1 VILLK
6 FFSASIDW
14 IFFASTMMRL
24 VGTAGLV
31 SFAAGQQAGT
41 LNDNY
46 LMPMT
51 LGECKWN
58 SNGQKECTEAAKSL
72 SLDSNWR
79 WTHQAGST
87 ENCYTDS
94 EWDVSVCPDG
104 ETCAENCAVGAVPE
118 DDWAG
123 TYGISQNGNGVDVGF
138 VTQGPY
144 SVNVGSR
151 SYVMESSTEYKLFNM
166 LEKEISFDVDVSN
179 MPCGT
184 NSAIYFSE
192 MEKTGNAGETNKAGA
207 AYGTGYCDGQCARDL
222 KWVNGKG
229 NNEGWVPNAADPYD
243 NSGSGDMG
251 ACCAEMD
258 LWEANKV
265 ATAFTPHPA
274 TNPGLHV
281 CMKDA
286 ECGSQDGDRFIAPT
300 DRDGCDINAYR
311 MGHREFYGAGSQFE
325 VNTEQ
330 PFKVV
335 TRFHAPEG
343 VLIGIEQ
350 FYVQNGQEIHHPNSP
365 GLGNKNIETDETC
378 AAQKTAFTDRNSFA
392 EKGGM
397 KTMGE
402 ALDRG
407 MVLVISMWDDI
418 AVSMNWLDSYMD
430 CDPSEPGCIR
440 GPCDPK
446 DGLPETL
453 REAHPDAAYTVTN
466 LRWGEFGSTSG
477 VSAVAV

>member
-1 VILLK
+1 
-6 FFSASIDW
+6 
-14 IFFASTMMRL
+14 MMRA

-41 LNDNY
+41 LNDNF

-51 LGECKWN
+51 LGSCSWN
-58 SNGQKECTEAAKSL
+58 SQGQQACTEEAKSL

-79 WTHQAGST
+79 WTHQAGET
-87 ENCYTDS
+87 TNCYTDS
-94 EWDVSVCPDG
+94 EWDTSVCPDG
-104 ETCAENCAVGAVPE
+104 ETCAKNCAVGAVPE
-118 DDWAG
+118 ADWAG
-123 TYGISQNGNGVDVGF
+123 TYGVAQEGNGVSVGF

-151 SYVMESSTEYKLFNM
+151 SYLMESNTEYKLFQM
-166 LEKEISFDVDVSN
+166 LQKEISFDVDVSN

-192 MEKTGNAGETNKAGA
+192 MEKTGNMGETNKAGA

-229 NNEGWVPNAADPYD
+229 NNEGWVPNKADPYD
-243 NSGSGDMG
+243 NSGTGDMG

-311 MGHREFYGAGSQFE
+311 MGETNFYGAGPQFQ
-325 VNTEQ
+325 VNTER

-335 TRFHAPEG
+335 TRFHAPAG
-343 VLIGIEQ
+343 DLTAIEQ
-350 FYVQNGQEIHHPNSP
+350 FYVQDGKEIHHPTYAAGGDS
-365 GLGNKNIETDETC
+365 IESDAFC
-378 AAQKTAFTDRNSFA
+378 AAQKTSFGDRNSFA

-397 KTMGE
+397 KKMGE

-430 CDPSEPGCIR
+430 CDPSEPGCTR
-440 GPCDPK
+440 GPCDPA

-453 REAHPDAAYTVTN
+453 REAHPDAAYTMTN
-466 LRWGEFGSTSG
+466 LRWGDFGSTTGPASS
-477 VSAVAV
+477 VQV

>member
-1 VILLK
+1 
-6 FFSASIDW
+6 
-14 IFFASTMMRL
+14 MMRA

-41 LNDNY
+41 LNDNF

-51 LGECKWN
+51 LGSCSWN
-58 SNGQKECTEAAKSL
+58 SQGQQACTEEAKSL

-79 WTHQAGST
+79 WTHQAGET
-87 ENCYTDS
+87 TNCYTDS
-94 EWDVSVCPDG
+94 EWDTSVCPDG
-104 ETCAENCAVGAVPE
+104 ETCAKNCAVGAVPE
-118 DDWAG
+118 ADWAG
-123 TYGISQNGNGVDVGF
+123 TYGVAQEGNGVSVGF

-151 SYVMESSTEYKLFNM
+151 SYLMESNTEYKLFQM
-166 LEKEISFDVDVSN
+166 LQKEISFDVDVSN

-192 MEKTGNAGETNKAGA
+192 MEKTGNMGETNKAGA

-229 NNEGWVPNAADPYD
+229 NNEGWVPNKADPYD
-243 NSGSGDMG
+243 NSGTGDMG

-311 MGHREFYGAGSQFE
+311 MGETNFYGAGPQFQ
-325 VNTEQ
+325 VNTER

-335 TRFHAPEG
+335 TRFHAPAG
-343 VLIGIEQ
+343 DLTAIEQ
-350 FYVQNGQEIHHPNSP
+350 FYVQDGKEIHHPTYAAGGDS
-365 GLGNKNIETDETC
+365 IESDAFC
-378 AAQKTAFTDRNSFA
+378 AAQKTSFGDRNSFA

-397 KTMGE
+397 KKMGE

-430 CDPSEPGCIR
+430 CDPSEPGCTR
-440 GPCDPK
+440 GPCDPA

-453 REAHPDAAYTVTN
+453 REAHPDAAYTMTN
-466 LRWGEFGSTSG
+466 LRWGEFGSTTGASSS
-477 VSAVAV
+477 VQV

>member
-1 VILLK
+1 
-6 FFSASIDW
+6 
-14 IFFASTMMRL
+14 MMRA

-41 LNDNY
+41 LNDNF

-51 LGECKWN
+51 LGSCSWN
-58 SNGQKECTEAAKSL
+58 SQGQQACTEEAKSL

-79 WTHQAGST
+79 WTHQAGET
-87 ENCYTDS
+87 TNCYTDS
-94 EWDVSVCPDG
+94 EWDTSVCPDG
-104 ETCAENCAVGAVPE
+104 ETCAKNCAVGAVPE
-118 DDWAG
+118 ADWAG
-123 TYGISQNGNGVDVGF
+123 TYGVAQEGNGVSVGF

-151 SYVMESSTEYKLFNM
+151 SYLMESNTEYKLFQM
-166 LEKEISFDVDVSN
+166 LQKEISFDVDVSN

-192 MEKTGNAGETNKAGA
+192 MEKTGNMGETNKAGA

-229 NNEGWVPNAADPYD
+229 NNEGWVPNKADPYD
-243 NSGSGDMG
+243 NSGTGDMG

-265 ATAFTPHPA
+265 ATAYTPHPA

-311 MGHREFYGAGSQFE
+311 MGETNFYGAGPQFQ
-325 VNTEQ
+325 VNTER

-335 TRFHAPEG
+335 TRFHAPAGE
-343 VLIGIEQ
+343 LTAIEQ
-350 FYVQNGQEIHHPNSP
+350 FYVQDGKEIHHPTYAAGGDS
-365 GLGNKNIETDETC
+365 IESDAFC
-378 AAQKTAFTDRNSFA
+378 AAQKTSFGDRNSFA

-397 KTMGE
+397 KKMGE

-430 CDPSEPGCIR
+430 CDPSEPGCTR
-440 GPCDPK
+440 GPCDPA

-453 REAHPDAAYTVTN
+453 REAHPDAAYTMTN
-466 LRWGEFGSTSG
+466 LRWGEFGSTTGAS
-477 VSAVAV
+477 SAVQV